1 MRKVILKMKVTHIG
15 KENLK
20 ETEQDPVVSWRHLVP
35 NELMRVDC

>member
-1 MRKVILKMKVTHIG
+1 MRKVILKMKMTHID

-20 ETEQDPVVSWRHLVP
+20 ETEQGPVVYWRHLVP